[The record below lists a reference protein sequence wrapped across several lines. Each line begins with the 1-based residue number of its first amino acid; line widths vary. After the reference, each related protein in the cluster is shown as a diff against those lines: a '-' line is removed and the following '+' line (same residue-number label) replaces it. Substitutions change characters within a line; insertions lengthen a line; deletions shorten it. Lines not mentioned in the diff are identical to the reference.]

1 MKCIRYGVDLRVV
14 PALEGL
20 LCVLDGFH
28 LLILLP
34 RNLMSFIGI
43 LATVFISGNVTL
55 FLHWF
60 GIVVTD
66 IINKVL

>member
-1 MKCIRYGVDLRVV
+1 M
-14 PALEGL
+14 
-20 LCVLDGFH
+20 LDGFH